1 MTRNHDS
8 TTLGA
13 VAVLALLGSGCDWSS
28 MTVLISPSG
37 TVVLFSGRWE
47 ATEVD
52 GIPANVIPRADLAFE
67 TDRRVSGSSGCNRYV
82 AELNPSPPSVRM
94 ERVAGTP
101 QVCAP
106 PVMEQER
113 RFINALELT
122 TTQVV
127 DGDAMQFINGSG
139 RIVIRFTRVNA
150 AGAR

>member
-1 MTRNHDS
+1 MNRNHDS
-8 TTLGA
+8 TTFGA
-13 VAVLALLGSGCDWSS
+13 VALLALLGSGCAT
-28 MTVLISPSG
+28 TVLISPSG
-37 TVVLFSGRWE
+37 TIVLFSGTWV

-52 GIPANVIPRADLAFE
+52 GFAANVSPRADLAFE

-94 ERVAGTP
+94 GSVAGT
-101 QVCAP
+101 QQICAP

-127 DGDAMQFINGSG
+127 DGDTMHFINGTG
-139 RIVIRFTRVNA
+139 RTVIRFTRVNA
-150 AGAR
+150 TGDR